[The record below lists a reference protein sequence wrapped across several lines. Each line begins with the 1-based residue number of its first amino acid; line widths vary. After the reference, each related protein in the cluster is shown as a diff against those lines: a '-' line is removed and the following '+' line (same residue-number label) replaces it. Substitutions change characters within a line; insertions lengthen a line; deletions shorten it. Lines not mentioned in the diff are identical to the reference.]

1 MTTTPDFPIS
11 IEHRHKPSRP
21 DVVRAMGTVVGA
33 AVGDALGAP
42 FEFAMAGEF
51 GRRFAAPVI
60 GGTGEMVGGG
70 VFGWA
75 PGEFTDDTQMA
86 IALAEALLA
95 HGGYDPDRVWEWF
108 RTWVETARDVGTR
121 TGASLAHADWRSVPK
136 NTSHS
141 AGNGALMRAF
151 PLALAFGGADRETT
165 RAVVLHQAALT
176 HPDESAGWGAWIA
189 VEMIRSAIRGGDA
202 LAEIDGLLDDMP
214 DELSA
219 QFAAL
224 LSPRWKPGDSAPSN
238 GSVWGCL
245 AEAVWAVRSTDSY
258 EAAITAA
265 IDLGGDTDTVACVVG
280 AIAGAMYGMQA
291 IPSRWATYVHGSLD
305 TPAGRRSY
313 SLFDLQNLA
322 RRLMGLA
329 VKPDTPPETPA
340 GPMEV
345 APSLHA
351 ADLLG
356 AASVPTD
363 WAVVS
368 LCRTGDHF
376 TAHPVRRNIYLIDEE
391 GDHNL
396 SIGDAV
402 RDAVDAIDAFLA
414 EGRNVVVHCHGGR
427 SRTGLALKAWAM
439 RAFGYDERAAHE
451 WLEAAWHRY
460 QDYNRDFL
468 DFLHSEW
475 TPQVG

>member
-21 DVVRAMGTVVGA
+21 DVVRAMGAVVGA

-121 TGASLAHADWRSVPK
+121 TGASLAHADWRSVPR

-165 RAVVLHQAALT
+165 RAVVPHQAALT

-189 VEMIRSAIRGGDA
+189 VEMIRAAIRGGDA

-305 TPAGRRSY
+305 TPTGRRSY

-322 RRLMGLA
+322 R
-329 VKPDTPPETPA
+329 
-340 GPMEV
+340 
-345 APSLHA
+345 
-351 ADLLG
+351 
-356 AASVPTD
+356 
-363 WAVVS
+363 
-368 LCRTGDHF
+368 
-376 TAHPVRRNIYLIDEE
+376 
-391 GDHNL
+391 
-396 SIGDAV
+396 
-402 RDAVDAIDAFLA
+402 
-414 EGRNVVVHCHGGR
+414 
-427 SRTGLALKAWAM
+427 
-439 RAFGYDERAAHE
+439 
-451 WLEAAWHRY
+451 
-460 QDYNRDFL
+460 
-468 DFLHSEW
+468 
-475 TPQVG
+475 